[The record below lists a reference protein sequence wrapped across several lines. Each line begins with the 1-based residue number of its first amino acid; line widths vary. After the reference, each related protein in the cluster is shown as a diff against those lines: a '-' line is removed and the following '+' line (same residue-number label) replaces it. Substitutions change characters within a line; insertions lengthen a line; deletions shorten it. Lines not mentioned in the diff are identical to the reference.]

1 MLLWDGI
8 AFDLDGVLWDS
19 TPCHAEAFKEVL
31 ARVGVT
37 GFHYEGYAGRRTA
50 EVMRAEAS
58 RMGLDWSETMVRD
71 LSREKTE
78 LARYKILSR
87 RPVHTACA
95 TLLPELSSRWRI
107 GLASSGSRGTVE
119 MFLEMFQE
127 MSGAREV
134 FQSVLTGDDVNQA
147 KPDPEIYLRTA
158 ALLGLRPERM
168 LVVEDAVSGVM
179 AGRAAGAPV
188 VGIGTGSAA
197 GSLRQAGAV
206 EVVADLTELG
216 DWLRGG

>member
-1 MLLWDGI
+1 MPSWDGV

-19 TPCHAEAFKEVL
+19 TPCHAEAFEEVL

-37 GFHYEGYAGRRTA
+37 GFRYESYAGRRTA

-58 RMGLDWSETMVRD
+58 RMGLEWTEARVTD

-78 LARYKILSR
+78 LARNKILSR
-87 RPVHTACA
+87 RPVHAACA
-95 TLLPELSSRWRI
+95 ALLREVSSRWRI

-119 MFLEMFQE
+119 MFLEM
-127 MSGAREV
+127 SGVRDV
-134 FQSVLTGDDVNQA
+134 FQSVLTGDDVSQA

-158 ALLGLRPERM
+158 ALLGVRPERM

-179 AGRAAGAPV
+179 AGQAAGAPV

-197 GSLRQAGAV
+197 GLLRRAGAV

-216 DWLRGG
+216 DWLRGAKLP